1 MYYPTQEE
9 HLDILEEL
17 QRLQYYV
24 KNIKTKRTINKV
36 KDMVERIG
44 SNYGYILAQPT
55 RNALKLLENG
65 RYNDERIEMLLR
77 VQPNVLEND
86 RIRMMDG
93 IRFYKTPFF
102 LSNKMRLINIKDS
115 PSNFTISH
123 LL

>member
-86 RIRMMDG
+86 RIRMSDYRDDHSILNDG
-93 IRFYKTPFF
+93 W
-102 LSNKMRLINIKDS
+102 
-115 PSNFTISH
+115 H
-123 LL
+123 